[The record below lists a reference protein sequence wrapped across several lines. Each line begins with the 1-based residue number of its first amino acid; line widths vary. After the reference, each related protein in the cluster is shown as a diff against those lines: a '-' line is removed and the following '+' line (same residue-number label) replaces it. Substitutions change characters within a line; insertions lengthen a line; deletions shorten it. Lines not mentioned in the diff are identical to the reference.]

1 VRRKLP
7 ERIMHPTK
15 KRTDL
20 MELHP
25 SRTNLKK
32 RTYFTNTALNLAR
45 PANRDKLKTRD
56 HRPEQRQINSLKLRF
71 HKLFESTK
79 TKVILTF
86 ITPSSAAVFKLWF
99 CGILLRSKTIKPR
112 LKNCPAH
119 EVRDAG
125 TTC

>member
-1 VRRKLP
+1 LP
-7 ERIMHPTK
+7 ERIIHPTK

-86 ITPSSAAVFKLWF
+86 ITLCSTAVCKKRIAINFAQQFAKCATYKLSSGGAERRNGV
-99 CGILLRSKTIKPR
+99 
-112 LKNCPAH
+112 
-119 EVRDAG
+119 G
-125 TTC
+125 TPC